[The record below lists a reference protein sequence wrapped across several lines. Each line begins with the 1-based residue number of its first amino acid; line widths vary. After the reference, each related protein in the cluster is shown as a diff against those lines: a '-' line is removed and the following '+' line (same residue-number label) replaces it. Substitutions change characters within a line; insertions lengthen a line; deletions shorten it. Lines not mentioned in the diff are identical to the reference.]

1 MNNHIF
7 HKVPP
12 APELLRKICCT
23 KRLIS
28 SGAGLSQF
36 KGKEV
41 LDIATYS
48 KIITRPRA
56 TRAHTLVSPTREFA
70 HVADKVRALVLLVSF
85 SDNKFVKK
93 PAHFEEMLFSK
104 GAGGTGSLRDYY
116 QEVSYGNLDV
126 TGDVYGPYQ
135 ALNPYS
141 YYTDGEYG
149 FGDPPKNVQQL
160 VKEVVEAAK
169 ADVDFNEYDL
179 DGDGEVDALFIVH
192 AGPGAEETSDVNH
205 IWSHRWS
212 IDPVEVNGVQVA
224 GYTME
229 PENGNIGVF
238 CHELGHNFDLPD
250 LYDTDYNSHGIG
262 NWCLM
267 AGGSW
272 NDGGKTPAHM
282 SAWCKHKLGWVDS
295 QVIFNA
301 GRSATL
307 TGSASN
313 ADILKLPVGHP
324 SSKEYFLIENRHKE
338 GFDNKLPGAG
348 LLIWHIDENQPDN
361 TDQSH
366 YLVALEQA
374 DGLLELENN
383 GTDRGD
389 VGDPF
394 PGGEG
399 NRNFTSGSTPGSD
412 AYDGAASN
420 VSVTN
425 ISNPGPSMSFDIH
438 VGVQPITSVLGDLQT
453 KEIEGVGDSVA
464 KKLSNIG
471 VTTVAHLAAM
481 DVLAQATGTGQS
493 VIKLFDY
500 KARAQLVADFE
511 LDLAPFD
518 ALRGTSL
525 VDILKE
531 SGDQLVQMTGQP
543 ETAVELL
550 KDQLAQLS
558 SALDSN
564 TIKRLTLSEVG

>member
-1 MNNHIF
+1 MNHHIF

-12 APELLRKICCT
+12 APALLRKICCT

-56 TRAHTLVSPTREFA
+56 TQAHTLVSPAREFA
-70 HVADKVRALVLLVSF
+70 PVTGTVRALVLLVDF
-85 SDNKFVKK
+85 PDNESSEKPEHFKK
-93 PAHFEEMLFSK
+93 MLFSK

-126 TGDVYGPYQ
+126 NGDVYGWYRAPH
-135 ALNPYS
+135 PYS

-149 FGDPPKNVQQL
+149 FGDPPNNVQQL
-160 VKEVVEAAK
+160 VKDVVEAAK
-169 ADVDFNEYDL
+169 DDVDFSKYDL
-179 DGDGEVDALFIVH
+179 NGDGEVDALFIVH
-192 AGPGAEETSDVNH
+192 AGPGAEETSNVNH
-205 IWSHRWS
+205 IWSHRWG
-212 IDPVEVNGVQVA
+212 IIPVEVNDVRVS

-250 LYDTDYNSHGIG
+250 LYDADYNSHGIG

-272 NDGGKTPAHM
+272 NNGGKTPAHM
-282 SAWCKHKLGWVDS
+282 SSWCKYKLGWVDP
-295 QVIFNA
+295 QVTFDA

-313 ADILKLPVGHP
+313 ADMLKLPVGHP
-324 SSKEYFLIENRHKE
+324 SSKEYFLLENRHKE
-338 GFDNKLPGAG
+338 GFDNELPGAG
-348 LLIWHIDENQPDN
+348 LLIWHVDENQLN
-361 TDQSH
+361 NLDQSH

-374 DGLLELENN
+374 DGLFELENN
-383 GTDRGD
+383 GIDSGD
-389 VGDPF
+389 GGDPF
-394 PGGEG
+394 PGVEG
-399 NRNFTSGSTPGSD
+399 NRNFTSGSTPDSG
-412 AYDGAASN
+412 AYDGTASD

-425 ISNPGPSMSFDIH
+425 ISNPGSSMSFDVH
-438 VGVQPITSVLGDLQT
+438 VGVQPITSVLGGLLT
-453 KEIEGVGDSVA
+453 KEIEGVGASGA
-464 KKLSNIG
+464 QKLSDIG
-471 VTTVAHLAAM
+471 ITTVAHLAGM
-481 DVLAQATGTGQS
+481 DVLAQATGAGQN
-493 VIKLFDY
+493 VIRLFDY
-500 KARAQLVADFE
+500 KARAQLVAEFE

-531 SGDQLVQMTGQP
+531 SGDQLIQMTGQP
-543 ETAVELL
+543 ETAIELL
-550 KDQLAQLS
+550 KDKLAQLS
-558 SALDSN
+558 SALDSS
-564 TIKRLTLSEVG
+564 TIKRLTLAEVG